1 MDDGTGPVVRW
12 IQRYSSLKLVV
23 SVLAEGLTIR
33 DCDKVQRAGIIHY
46 FSMAFELSWNVVK
59 DYLES
64 EGFEGVSSPR
74 AAVKKGFEQGL
85 IVDGHGWIK
94 GLEDRKF
101 TSLTYNEDI
110 AVEVEG
116 LVRTRYISLFH
127 ELLEEPVKRLP

>member
-1 MDDGTGPVVRW
+1 MERDVRW
-12 IQRYSSLKLVV
+12 VQRYANLKLAVN
-23 SVLAEGLTIR
+23 SLDEALRIPHP
-33 DCDKVQRAGIIHY
+33 DKFQRAGIVQY
-46 FSMAFELSWNVVK
+46 FEMAFELSWNTVK

-94 GLEDRKF
+94 GLEDRNL
-101 TSLTYNEDI
+101 TSHTYNEDI

-116 LVRTRYISLFH
+116 LVRTKYLSLFH
-127 ELLEEPVKRLP
+127 ELLEELGKRLP